1 MYAMQGKSILFP
13 VNNRSQG
20 LRRLCGAAGGL
31 EDGEAFA
38 LCWSWASQLFPFTFF
53 SKMTYPSGPQVLLP
67 TLCL

>member
-20 LRRLCGAAGGL
+20 LRRLHRAAGGL

-38 LCWSWASQLFPFTFF
+38 LCWSWVSQLFTFF